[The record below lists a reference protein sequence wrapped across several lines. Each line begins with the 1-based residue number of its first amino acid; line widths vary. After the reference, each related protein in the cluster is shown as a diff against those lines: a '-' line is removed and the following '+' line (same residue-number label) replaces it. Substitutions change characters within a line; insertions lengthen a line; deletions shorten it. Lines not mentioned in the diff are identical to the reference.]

1 MKKIKSLVI
10 AAALLIAG
18 SANAQKWSEGKDLS
32 YLKGEK
38 EILVKFTYDGM
49 TAGKKKAEADYIA
62 EKTEEYNKKEAG
74 KGDKWA
80 KAWQENKSNIYE
92 PKFEELFNKSAGDN
106 LNGDRKKSNAK
117 YTLIVHTLRMEPGWN
132 IGISKMPASCDFEI
146 TIVETANPSAVKS
159 RGMMKNI
166 PGSQYGGFDFD
177 VASRLQECYAKAGKD
192 LGKKLGKA
200 AKSK

>member
-10 AAALLIAG
+10 AAALLLAG
-18 SANAQKWSEGKDLS
+18 TANAQKWSEGKDLS

-38 EILVKFTYDGM
+38 ELLLKFNYDGM

-80 KAWQENKSNIYE
+80 KSWQENKTGIYE
-92 PKFEELFNKSAGDN
+92 PEFITLFNKVSGD
-106 LNGDRKKSNAK
+106 LNADINRTNAK
-117 YTLIVHTLRMEPGWN
+117 YTMIVHVLRLEPGWN
-132 IGISKMPASCDFEI
+132 IGISKAPAQGDFEI
-146 TIVETANPSAVKS
+146 TIVETANPSVVKS
-159 RGMMKNI
+159 RGMMRGV
-166 PGSQYGGFDFD
+166 PGSQYMGYDFD
-177 VASRLQECYAKAGKD
+177 VASRLKECYAKAGKD

-200 AKSK
+200 AKKK